1 MAVDGSTGNKWPE
14 SLDGPANEGID
25 PWKGAAFH
33 PVMTPA
39 TLEGRG
45 EQAGANSA
53 TVRSAA
59 LRTAPAV
66 AAAAAAATGRGKQW
80 SRTKRA
86 AEILGTSVNHQAA
99 ISSVLPTPETTSS
112 ITQQPLSS
120 APDST
125 SHTPSSTSIEASS
138 EPATP
143 VLSNTTTTE
152 VSTTS
157 STMTSATD
165 LLSSTQPPPSEPIL
179 HDESVQSEQEQ
190 ANTTVTAPPTTTTTT
205 QQQHV
210 IGNEEY
216 FADDA
221 AGSTSTTDATS
232 DDGDETTMVVVDK
245 SPPTVATVVDAV
257 DSEHSNTSTGMDETN
272 PMTTMTSSENS
283 RLAVSAVVAVGRALS
298 QEESVPWPEAKST
311 KVIGTIIEDIHGPF
325 SDGVSSVNASSP
337 DVLTS
342 SGIAAIVMCSFL
354 VLLTT
359 AGEQL
364 FAFLLLLKKEKKE
377 MVTI

>member
-66 AAAAAAATGRGKQW
+66 AAAAATGRGKQW

-152 VSTTS
+152 VSTTT

-205 QQQHV
+205 TTQQQHV

-232 DDGDETTMVVVDK
+232 DDGDETTIVVVDK
-245 SPPTVATVVDAV
+245 SPPTVATVVDAA
-257 DSEHSNTSTGMDETN
+257 DSEHSNASTGMDETN